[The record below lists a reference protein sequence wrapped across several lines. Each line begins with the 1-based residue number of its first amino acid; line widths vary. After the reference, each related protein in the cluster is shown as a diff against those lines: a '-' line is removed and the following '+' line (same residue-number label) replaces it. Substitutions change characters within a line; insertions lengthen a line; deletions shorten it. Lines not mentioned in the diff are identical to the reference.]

1 LSARDVRRIGNHV
14 GDTADTLQQSPQGVI
29 RFVGGKG
36 VATALGTTKHRVNKC
51 DERLALGVVGEDG
64 LQVVARAGEP
74 AVLELAVALTRPRAD
89 ARSTSEPRSEPVGV
103 MPVADQPPTR
113 CTKLRAHI
121 RATR

>member
-1 LSARDVRRIGNHV
+1 LDIEHGEQLEVR
-14 GDTADTLQQSPQGVI
+14 AGVFDD
-29 RFVGGKG
+29 RQPHQTFG